1 MPVTEILGVDQD
13 VGESGY
19 GGLMLSVGFEYFGG
33 RLDFV
38 IVARERLLDELYDVV
53 GSGVDEL
60 GGIDLHE

>member
-1 MPVTEILGVDQD
+1 
-13 VGESGY
+13 
-19 GGLMLSVGFEYFGG
+19 MLSVGFEYFGG

-38 IVARERLLDELYDVV
+38 IVARERLLDELDDVV